1 MPYICY
7 NCFRQKPTGGVCPFC
22 GYDDSNAVKDFPLA
36 LKQGA
41 ILNGRYTVG
50 RVLGQGGFG
59 ITYIA
64 QDYQSGERV
73 AIKEYLPSEFA
84 GREPENNSVRVHS
97 SIQRENY
104 EYGKAQFLEEA
115 RTLAAFN
122 GDEHIVRIHSY
133 FEENNTA
140 YFVMEYVDGAA
151 LDKYLAQKGG
161 RLSVEEANRLL
172 LPLMESLGKI
182 HAKGIIHRD
191 IAPDNIII
199 TKDGS
204 AKLIDFGAA
213 RYSTGEKSKSLDVV
227 LKHGFAPTEQYMRR
241 GRQGPFT
248 DVYALAAT
256 YYYAITG
263 KVLPDAVERMQ
274 EDTMFVPSALGVK
287 ISPEQEDVLLKALE
301 VNAGDRYQNM
311 AEFHRE
317 MAAAS
322 PHPQEEYS
330 EIEQTVRAAKA
341 EAELL
346 EQKAREAREKVT
358 RLEQEK
364 AGKTEGQ
371 KPENNNEQKEYP

>member
-1 MPYICY
+1 MAYTCY
-7 NCFRQKPTGGVCPFC
+7 NCFKEKPTGGVCPFC
-22 GYDDSNAVKDFPLA
+22 GYDGSGAERKYPLA
-36 LKQGA
+36 LKPGS

-64 QDYQSGERV
+64 QDYQTGERV
-73 AIKEYLPSEFA
+73 AIKEYLPGEFA
-84 GREPENNSVRVHS
+84 NRTSNQ
-97 SIQRENY
+97 SIQAFSGRQQENY

-140 YFVMEYVDGAA
+140 YFVMEYVDGYA

-172 LPLMESLGKI
+172 LPLMESLGKV

-287 ISPEQEDVLLKALE
+287 ISPETGRCPAEG
-301 VNAGDRYQNM
+301 AGD
-311 AEFHRE
+311 
-317 MAAAS
+317 
-322 PHPQEEYS
+322 
-330 EIEQTVRAAKA
+330 
-341 EAELL
+341 
-346 EQKAREAREKVT
+346 
-358 RLEQEK
+358 
-364 AGKTEGQ
+364 
-371 KPENNNEQKEYP
+371 